1 MLRKEM
7 KNNSKKVSQKFGGSK
22 ISRTFASQLRN
33 KPTLN
38 ESKNG
43 V

>member
-1 MLRKEM
+1 M